1 MMRPLLIAS
10 LGLALGAAAFAQA
23 PPAAKSATLMVL
35 APSDID
41 PARLLPPPPAPDSDT
56 QKAELA
62 QLHLIQTQRTQ
73 ARFDQ
78 ALWDDRHQNSQMYAA
93 LLGPRFDLDRL
104 PATRKVMQTV
114 NNDLVIASR
123 RAKTYFKRP
132 RPWLTDPSLQ
142 GCPPTPTDP
151 LSSYPSG
158 HTTYAF
164 ATGVVLAEL
173 MPDKAQ
179 AILARDQDFAD
190 SRMVCGLH
198 YRSDLAAGETLG
210 TLVGRLI
217 LASPK
222 TQPDLAAAR
231 AELRAAGLAP

>member
-10 LGLALGAAAFAQA
+10 LVLALGGAAFAQA
-23 PPAAKSATLMVL
+23 PPAARFTELMVL

-41 PARLLPPPPAPDSDT
+41 PARLLPPPPAPDSEV

-62 QLHLIQTQRTQ
+62 QLHQIQSQRTP

-78 ALWDDRHQNSQMYAA
+78 ALWDDRHQNSRMYAA

-104 PATRKVMQTV
+104 PATRKVIEAV

-123 RAKTYFKRP
+123 RAKAYFQRP
-132 RPWLTDPSLQ
+132 RPWLTDPSIR
-142 GCPPTPTDP
+142 GCPTDRNDP

-164 ATGVVLAEL
+164 ATGVVLADL

-179 AILARDQDFAD
+179 AILARDEDFAY

-198 YRSDLAAGETLG
+198 YRSDLAGGEALG

-222 TQPDLAAAR
+222 MQADLAAAR
-231 AELRAAGLAP
+231 AELRAAGL